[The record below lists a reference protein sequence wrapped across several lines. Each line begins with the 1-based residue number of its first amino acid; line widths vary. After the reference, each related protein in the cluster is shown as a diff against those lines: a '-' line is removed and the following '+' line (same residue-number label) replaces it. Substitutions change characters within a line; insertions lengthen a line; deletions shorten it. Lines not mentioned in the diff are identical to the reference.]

1 MAVEVVPGETEG
13 NKSIRTCVIRVKA
26 LDTFKAEKL
35 VLAPFGGTI
44 VDITLGEKKK
54 VYPTNPSQIATVP
67 AKVTT
72 GTPPVTSANP
82 VAKVP
87 KNSNFIIVSP
97 LVDFNARK
105 RQREKTE
112 N

>member
-1 MAVEVVPGETEG
+1 MVVQVVAGETEG
-13 NKSIRTCVIRVKA
+13 NKSIRTSVIRVKA

-44 VDITLGEKKK
+44 VDITTLGEKKK

-82 VAKVP
+82 VARVP
-87 KNSNFIIVSP
+87 KTSNFIIVSP
-97 LVDFNARK
+97 LVDSNARM
-105 RQREKTE
+105 E